1 MLKKL
6 MGKKDGTTKINGVV
20 GQFEGMIAELE
31 SGAAMNN
38 DRIGTNEAEVAV
50 LQTENHLLSEVNTK
64 AKNVRDGLLAII
76 NGG

>member
-1 MLKKL
+1 MFEKL
-6 MGKKDGTTKINGVV
+6 FGKSGTTKINGVV

-38 DRIGTNEAEVAV
+38 DKMSNNSAEINVLEGENNE
-50 LQTENHLLSEVNTK
+50 LNDVNLK
-64 AKNVRDGLLAII
+64 ARNVRDGLMSII